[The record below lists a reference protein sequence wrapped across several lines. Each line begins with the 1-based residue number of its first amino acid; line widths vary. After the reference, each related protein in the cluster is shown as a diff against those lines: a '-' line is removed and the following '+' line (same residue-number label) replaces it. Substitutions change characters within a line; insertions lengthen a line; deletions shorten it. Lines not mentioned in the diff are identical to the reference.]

1 MGDFRE
7 KLKRVESLDVLKT
20 SLQEIAIDFV
30 RKEKKNGKTVKWVS
44 LGWSSYLMH
53 KAERS
58 TWNH

>member
-30 RKEKKNGKTVKWVS
+30 RKEKKKWKNSKMSKSGLVFLFNS
-44 LGWSSYLMH
+44 QS
-53 KAERS
+53 
-58 TWNH
+58 

>member
-30 RKEKKNGKTVKWVS
+30 RKEKKKKWKNSKMSKSGLVFLFNS
-44 LGWSSYLMH
+44 QS
-53 KAERS
+53 
-58 TWNH
+58 